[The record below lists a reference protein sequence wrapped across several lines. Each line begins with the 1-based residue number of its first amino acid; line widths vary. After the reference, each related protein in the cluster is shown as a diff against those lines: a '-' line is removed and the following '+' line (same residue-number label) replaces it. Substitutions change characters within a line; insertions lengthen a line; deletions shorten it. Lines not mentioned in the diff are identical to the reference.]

1 MFWRRKRDREPDKD
15 GTLLLSG
22 AWTADIWDRKPIR
35 VPAVVDVGSFLDQ
48 SPMPSL
54 WPDDAEFNDYAGGDD
69 ESLRRMWV
77 MALLHH
83 PDRDVVVQTL
93 RSPHLEDV
101 TPHAVTVAD
110 LVIDSPVAEEAAGAV
125 WQMTDDG
132 VTVVLN
138 VVLNRGIVSSGHSP
152 AQANRAIELLR
163 ATCPEDRLAFFE
175 AEAVGE
181 DERTARRLVDLVAAA
196 QRAYKGLGEE
206 DRERWHDLRYVD
218 GLLDGG
224 TPPEGLAERV
234 EIRAIGH
241 RLNAEGGFA
250 LMRSVAARAG
260 ELSDRRM
267 AERML
272 NMYWDSIGEW
282 MA

>member
-1 MFWRRKRDREPDKD
+1 MFWRRKRDQEPDED

-35 VPAVVDVGSFLDQ
+35 VPAVVDVDSFLDQ

-83 PDRDVVVQTL
+83 PDRDAVVRTL

-110 LVIDSPVAEEAAGAV
+110 LVIDSPVAEEAAEAV
-125 WQMTDDG
+125 WRMTDDG

-152 AQANRAIELLR
+152 PR
-163 ATCPEDRLAFFE
+163 
-175 AEAVGE
+175 
-181 DERTARRLVDLVAAA
+181 RTARSSCCARPAPRTGSPSSKRRPSARMSARPAVSWTSWRPPSA
-196 QRAYKGLGEE
+196 RT
-206 DRERWHDLRYVD
+206 
-218 GLLDGG
+218 GG
-224 TPPEGLAERV
+224 SARRTG
-234 EIRAIGH
+234 
-241 RLNAEGGFA
+241 NAGTISA
-250 LMRSVAARAG
+250 TSTACWTAARRRKGSPNASRSAPSGTASTTRAG
-260 ELSDRRM
+260 SR
-267 AERML
+267 
-272 NMYWDSIGEW
+272 
-282 MA
+282 